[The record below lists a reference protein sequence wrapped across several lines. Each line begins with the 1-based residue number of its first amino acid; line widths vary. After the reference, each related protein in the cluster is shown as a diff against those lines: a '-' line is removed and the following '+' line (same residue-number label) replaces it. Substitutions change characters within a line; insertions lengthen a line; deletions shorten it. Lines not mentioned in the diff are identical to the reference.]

1 MHVGADPKRDKVP
14 SSRMVPHGNAPS
26 PTAETG
32 TVNAISML
40 LKESVNCAVNL
51 MAAVK
56 LEVAVVLETM
66 AANVGVVTLVT
77 ETV

>member
-1 MHVGADPKRDKVP
+1 
-14 SSRMVPHGNAPS
+14 
-26 PTAETG
+26 
-32 TVNAISML
+32 ML